1 MPDLDDIEIHYSVNV
16 IFTLFC
22 IAFGFASLSQ
32 IEMMRMLMLLA
43 LVCVFF
49 MGAQLK
55 GMQVYFMCV
64 LSCLFLSSCAQKP
77 AHNCAACWQNATT
90 CLALVKASRS
100 MKQTI
105 KNKNALIVK
114 KDRKIIELRQVVNMA
129 IDEELQMQKEDLKK
143 CQADETHDSMDEACA
158 QQN

>member
-16 IFTLFC
+16 IVTLC
-22 IAFGFASLSQ
+22 SIVFGIASLSW
-32 IEMMRMLMLLA
+32 IERIRMFMLFV

-49 MGAQLK
+49 MGSQLK
-55 GMQVYFMCV
+55 GMHVYMMLFMSILFV
-64 LSCLFLSSCAQKP
+64 ASCSQKP

-90 CLALVKASRS
+90 CLALVKKGRS
-100 MKQTI
+100 MNQTI
-105 KNKNALIVK
+105 KNMHEHIEKKDQRIINLRNAL
-114 KDRKIIELRQVVNMA
+114 NMA
-129 IDEELQMQKEDLKK
+129 IEEELKRQKQDLKK